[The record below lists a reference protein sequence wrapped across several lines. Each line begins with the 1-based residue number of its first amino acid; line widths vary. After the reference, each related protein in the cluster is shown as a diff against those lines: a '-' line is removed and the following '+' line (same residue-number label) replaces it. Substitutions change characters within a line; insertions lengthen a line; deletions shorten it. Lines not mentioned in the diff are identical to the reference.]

1 MTDTTIAVK
10 NGFDGLGIA
19 PTLFEILTKHGYTV
33 PTPIQHQ
40 SIPVA
45 IAGND
50 VIGIAQTGT
59 GKTLAFGIPMIQR
72 LAQFKGRGLV
82 ILPTRELALQ
92 VDENLKKL
100 GAGIG
105 MKTAVLI
112 GGASMHLQ
120 KKALQTKPHVIVATP
135 GRLIDHLEQKTI
147 RLDDVK
153 ILVLD
158 EADRM
163 LDMGF
168 APQIA
173 RILTT
178 VPKERQTMLFSA
190 TMPLEII
197 RIANTAMRTPVRVEV
212 APQGTLAERVE
223 QELIFIAKHD
233 KERMLEHLLKEVQGT
248 VLVFSRTKHGAK
260 KISRAVQVMGYTVDE
275 LHSNRS
281 LAQRKAAL
289 EGFKTGKYRVLVAT
303 DIAAR
308 GIDVKGIALVVNY
321 DLPDNPDDY
330 VHRIGRT
337 GRAGMAGKAVS
348 FATPDQRGDV
358 KGIERVIRGI
368 IPLKPVPKV
377 LPAHRNLPPMER
389 DNDPHAR
396 GIRGEK
402 TYGAPSARP
411 SSGSRYGSSSSS
423 APSSYGRAPQK
434 AYEKQYND
442 RGAKPVPQGQHRAKR
457 YDGSTATAPSTP
469 FMAQQSIAAAPAL
482 RPYVAPAANQFAPA
496 APRKFRK

>member
-1 MTDTTIAVK
+1 MSDTNSAVQ
-10 NGFDGLGIA
+10 NGFAGLGIA
-19 PTLFEILTKHGYTV
+19 PTLLEILTKHGFST

-45 IAGND
+45 ITGSD

-92 VDENLKKL
+92 VDENLKKI

-120 KKALQTKPHVIVATP
+120 KKALQTKPHVIIATP

-153 ILVLD
+153 VLVLD

-173 RILTT
+173 KILAT
-178 VPKERQTMLFSA
+178 VPKDRQTLLFSA
-190 TMPLEII
+190 TMPLEIV

-223 QELIFIAKHD
+223 QELIFVPKHD
-233 KERMLEHLLKEVQGT
+233 KERLLELLLKEQEGT

-260 KISRAVQVMGYTVDE
+260 KIARAVHAMGYTADE

-308 GIDVKGIALVVNY
+308 GIDVKGIALVINY

-358 KGIERVIRGI
+358 KGIERVIRGL
-368 IPLKPVPKV
+368 IPLKPVPKN
-377 LPAHRNLPPMER
+377 LPAYRNLPPVER
-389 DNDPHAR
+389 DNDAHAR
-396 GIRGEK
+396 GSRGAKSYGGATTYPGEK
-402 TYGAPSARP
+402 RYAP
-411 SSGSRYGSSSSS
+411 
-423 APSSYGRAPQK
+423 APTGGRAPQK
-434 AYEKQYND
+434 AYEKQYHD
-442 RGAKPVPQGQHRAKR
+442 RAAKPVPQGQHRAKR
-457 YDGSTATAPSTP
+457 YDVGTPDAPAAPS
-469 FMAQQSIAAAPAL
+469 APAP
-482 RPYVAPAANQFAPA
+482 RPYVAPTANQFAPA
-496 APRKFRK
+496 PRKFRK

>member
-1 MTDTTIAVK
+1 MSDTNTAVQ
-10 NGFDGLGIA
+10 NGFAGLGIA
-19 PTLFEILTKHGYTV
+19 PTLLDILTKHGFST

-45 IAGND
+45 ITGSD

-92 VDENLKKL
+92 VDENLKKI

-120 KKALQTKPHVIVATP
+120 KKALQMKPHVIIATP

-147 RLDDVK
+147 RLDDAKV
-153 ILVLD
+153 LVLD

-173 RILTT
+173 KILAT
-178 VPKERQTMLFSA
+178 VPKDRQTLLFSA
-190 TMPLEII
+190 TMPLEIV

-223 QELIFIAKHD
+223 QELIFVPKHD
-233 KERMLEHLLKEVQGT
+233 KERLLELLLKEQEGT

-260 KISRAVQVMGYTVDE
+260 KIARAVHAMGYTADE

-308 GIDVKGIALVVNY
+308 GIDVKGIALVINY

-337 GRAGMAGKAVS
+337 GRAGMAGKAIS

-358 KGIERVIRGI
+358 KGIERVIRGM
-368 IPLKPVPKV
+368 IPLKPVPKN
-377 LPAHRNLPPMER
+377 LPAYRNLPPVER
-389 DNDPHAR
+389 DNNAHAR
-396 GIRGEK
+396 GSRGAKNYSGSAYPGEK
-402 TYGAPSARP
+402 
-411 SSGSRYGSSSSS
+411 RYVV
-423 APSSYGRAPQK
+423 K
-434 AYEKQYND
+434 EKQYHARD
-442 RGAKPVPQGQHRAKR
+442 AKPVPHGQHRAKR
-457 YDGSTATAPSTP
+457 YDTAQSAPKAPIVTP
-469 FMAQQSIAAAPAL
+469 SAPTP
-482 RPYVAPAANQFAPA
+482 RPYVAPAQNQFAPS
-496 APRKFRK
+496 PRKFRK

>member
-1 MTDTTIAVK
+1 MSNDITIKAAEHSF
-10 NGFDGLGIA
+10 NGLGIA
-19 PTLFEILTKHGYTV
+19 PTLLNVLARLKYSV
-33 PTPIQHQ
+33 PTPIQYQ
-40 SIPVA
+40 AIPVA

-59 GKTLAFGIPMIQR
+59 GKTFAFGIPMIQR
-72 LAQFKGRGLV
+72 LAQNKGKGLV

-92 VDENLKKL
+92 VEENLKIL
-100 GAGIG
+100 GAGMG
-105 MKTAVLI
+105 MRTVVLI

-120 KKALQTKPHVIVATP
+120 KKNLQMNPHVIIATP

-147 RLDDVK
+147 KLHEVN

-173 RILTT
+173 KILAT

-197 RIANTAMRTPVRVEV
+197 RIANTNMRTPVRIEV
-212 APQGTLAERVE
+212 APQGTSAERVV
-223 QELIFIAKHD
+223 QELIFLSKMD
-233 KERMLEHLLKEVQGT
+233 KERMLEQCLMETKGS

-260 KISRAVQVMGYTVDE
+260 RIASAVREMGHTADE
-275 LHSNRS
+275 LHANRS

-289 EGFKTGKYRVLVAT
+289 EGFKIGKYRVLIAT

-308 GIDVKGIALVVNY
+308 GIDVKGIELVVNY

-337 GRAGMAGKAVS
+337 GRAGMEGKAIS

-358 KGIERVIRGI
+358 KGIERLIRKM
-368 IPLKPVPKV
+368 IPLKSLPKN
-377 LPAHRNLPPMER
+377 LPATRKLAYVER
-389 DNDPHAR
+389 DADPRDKFRTGGGNTA
-396 GIRGEK
+396 K
-402 TYGAPSARP
+402 VYSTPKPAYGKRPSGYGDRPARP
-411 SSGSRYGSSSSS
+411 AYGSKPAYGSRAPFRQAEEKFYQIPSTSSHASTSP
-423 APSSYGRAPQK
+423 ATLLPSSRPA
-434 AYEKQYND
+434 E
-442 RGAKPVPQGQHRAKR
+442 
-457 YDGSTATAPSTP
+457 TWATPS
-469 FMAQQSIAAAPAL
+469 F
-482 RPYVAPAANQFAPA
+482 
-496 APRKFRK
+496 APRKFKK

>member
-1 MTDTTIAVK
+1 MSHETPAVQ
-10 NGFDGLGIA
+10 NGFEGLGIA
-19 PTLFEILTKHGYTV
+19 PTILTILAKHSYTV

-45 IAGND
+45 ISGSD

-72 LAQFKGRGLV
+72 LAQFKGKGLV

-92 VDENLKKL
+92 VEENLKKI
-100 GAGIG
+100 GGGIG

-120 KKALQTKPHVIVATP
+120 KKALQTKPHVIIATP

-153 ILVLD
+153 VLVLD

-173 RILTT
+173 KILAT
-178 VPKERQTMLFSA
+178 VPKDRQTMLFSA

-223 QELIFIAKHD
+223 QELIFVPKHD
-233 KERMLEHLLKEVQGT
+233 KERLLELILKEQEGT

-289 EGFKTGKYRVLVAT
+289 EGFKNGKYRVLVAT

-308 GIDVKGIALVVNY
+308 GIDVKGIALVINY

-358 KGIERVIRGI
+358 KGIERVIRGL

-377 LPAHRNLPPMER
+377 LPAYRNLPPIER
-389 DNDPHAR
+389 DNDSHAR
-396 GIRGEK
+396 GNRGEK
-402 TYGAPSARP
+402 TYGA
-411 SSGSRYGSSSSS
+411 S
-423 APSSYGRAPQK
+423 APSKYGASTERKYGASGGSSYGSRAPQK

-442 RGAKPVPQGQHRAKR
+442 RGSKPVPQGQHRAKR
-457 YDGSTATAPSTP
+457 YDTGTAS
-469 FMAQQSIAAAPAL
+469 APAVA
-482 RPYVAPAANQFAPA
+482 PAPVSKTYVAPAANQFAPA
-496 APRKFRK
+496 PRKFRK

>member
-1 MTDTTIAVK
+1 MSDTNSAVQ
-10 NGFDGLGIA
+10 NGFAGLGIA
-19 PTLFEILTKHGYTV
+19 PTLLEILTKHGFSI

-45 IAGND
+45 VTGSD

-92 VDENLKKL
+92 VDENLKKI

-120 KKALQTKPHVIVATP
+120 KKALQTKPHVIIATP

-153 ILVLD
+153 VLVLD

-173 RILTT
+173 KILAT
-178 VPKERQTMLFSA
+178 VPKDRQTLLFSA
-190 TMPLEII
+190 TMPLEIV

-223 QELIFIAKHD
+223 QELIFVPKHD
-233 KERMLEHLLKEVQGT
+233 KERLLELLLKEQEGT

-260 KISRAVQVMGYTVDE
+260 KIARAVHAMGYTADE

-308 GIDVKGIALVVNY
+308 GIDVKGIALVINY

-358 KGIERVIRGI
+358 KGIERVIRGL

-377 LPAHRNLPPMER
+377 LPAYRNLPPVER
-389 DNDPHAR
+389 DNDAHAR
-396 GIRGEK
+396 GSRSAKSYGGTNTYPGEK
-402 TYGAPSARP
+402 RYAP
-411 SSGSRYGSSSSS
+411 
-423 APSSYGRAPQK
+423 APTGGRAPQK
-434 AYEKQYND
+434 AYEKQYHS
-442 RGAKPVPQGQHRAKR
+442 RAAKPVPQGQHRAKR
-457 YDGSTATAPSTP
+457 YDVGTTSPSIPAP
-469 FMAQQSIAAAPAL
+469 Q
-482 RPYVAPAANQFAPA
+482 PYVAPATNQFAPA